1 MKCSGKVYGMRVSMT
16 QQSENFQGV
25 IFTTITHSINQKH
38 LLACYLVS
46 ERHTRSK
53 VSCSGAQRLRLD
65 NLILTHCLKS
75 PISTIPPL
83 LPPLISAADS
93 DCDLSVVNII
103 F

>member
-75 PISTIPPL
+75 PISTTPPL

>member
-93 DCDLSVVNII
+93 DCDLSVVDII